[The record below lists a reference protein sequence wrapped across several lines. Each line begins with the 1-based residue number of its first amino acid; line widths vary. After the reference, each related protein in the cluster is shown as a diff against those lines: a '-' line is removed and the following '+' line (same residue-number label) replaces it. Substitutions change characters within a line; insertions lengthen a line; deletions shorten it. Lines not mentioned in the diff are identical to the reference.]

1 MENTSEKKDK
11 NSVKKPLK
19 HICIGLVAHVDAGK
33 TTLSEG
39 MLYLSGQI
47 RNMGR
52 VDHGD
57 TFLDSYET
65 ERERGLTIFSKQAEF
80 IWNDTSITILDTPG
94 HVDFS
99 AEMERV
105 LQVLDCAVLVVSAVD
120 GVQAHT
126 VTLWRLLK
134 QYKIRI
140 SSILPA
146 PGGGPG
152 GNIASANPEERKW
165 TKQYWKDC
173 MDMGLELDEC
183 KTFLCVCG
191 WYIYG
196 TRQRDAWKW
205 AVESLSEVADYA
217 AENGVTLVLE
227 PTATDSNLVESC
239 DDAMNMMEDIGKENV
254 KLMFDTTHALYRN
267 EVPSDY
273 VYQMGSNLKHIHMAD
288 YDRKAPGTNGCD
300 FVDIMQALKD
310 IGYEGYITMEN
321 GFPTRSCHPDVVARQ
336 SLENLKAIEA
346 QLK

>member
-1 MENTSEKKDK
+1 MKYSFNTWAYSHFPCWVPAYPLEEVIRRLAKIGYDGLELGCAQPQAWPYFTSTEQRKKI
-11 NSVKKPLK
+11 S
-19 HICIGLVAHVDAGK
+19 
-33 TTLSEG
+33 S
-39 MLYLSGQI
+39 
-47 RNMGR
+47 
-52 VDHGD
+52 
-57 TFLDSYET
+57 
-65 ERERGLTIFSKQAEF
+65 
-80 IWNDTSITILDTPG
+80 
-94 HVDFS
+94 
-99 AEMERV
+99 
-105 LQVLDCAVLVVSAVD
+105 
-120 GVQAHT
+120 
-126 VTLWRLLK
+126 LLK
-134 QYKIRI
+134 QNNIRI

-165 TKQYWKDC
+165 TVQDWKDC
-173 MDMGLELDEC
+173 MDMGMEMDEC

-196 TRQRDAWKW
+196 TRERDAWKW
-205 AVESLSEVADYA
+205 AVEGLSQVADYA
-217 AENGVTLVLE
+217 AKSGITLVLE

-239 DDAMNMMEDIGKENV
+239 DDAINMMEDIAKENV

-273 VYQMGSNLKHIHMAD
+273 VYQMGKNLKHIHMAD

-310 IGYEGYITMEN
+310 IGYDGYITMEN

>member
-1 MENTSEKKDK
+1 MKYSFNTWAYNHFPCWVPSY
-11 NSVKKPLK
+11 PLEEVIRRLSK
-19 HICIGLVAHVDAGK
+19 IGYD
-33 TTLSEG
+33 
-39 MLYLSGQI
+39 
-47 RNMGR
+47 
-52 VDHGD
+52 
-57 TFLDSYET
+57 
-65 ERERGLTIFSKQAEF
+65 GLELGCAQPQAWPYF
-80 IWNDTSITILDTPG
+80 T
-94 HVDFS
+94 S
-99 AEMERV
+99 AEQRKKISGM
-105 LQVLDCAVLVVSAVD
+105 
-120 GVQAHT
+120 
-126 VTLWRLLK
+126 LK

-254 KLMFDTTHALYRN
+254 KLMFDTIHALYRN